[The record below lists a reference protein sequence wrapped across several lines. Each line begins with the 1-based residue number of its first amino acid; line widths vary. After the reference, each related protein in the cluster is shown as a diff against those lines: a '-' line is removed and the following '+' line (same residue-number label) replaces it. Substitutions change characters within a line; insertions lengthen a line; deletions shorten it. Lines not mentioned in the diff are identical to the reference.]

1 MAAAAPDALSATP
14 ASLARTQVILRQ
26 ARTPVYLLFVF
37 GSFATAAGWLT
48 DASAEFVP

>member
-37 GSFATAAGWLT
+37 GSFATAGWLT